1 MITVTASQLDRLTAR
16 ATKAEGELCACWA
29 IATDGSP
36 DDYKNE
42 PGSARA
48 AVDAMQDR
56 LFAAED
62 ERVAAVADAARL
74 AEALREMCAVV
85 VDNDAPDDDCG
96 LTNGQLAQWQ
106 KRAATALAAHDAGEK
121 KEGGG
126 T

>member
-29 IATDGSP
+29 IATEGSP

-62 ERVAAVADAARL
+62 ERVAAVANAARL
-74 AEALREMCAVV
+74 AEALRGFIAGF
-85 VDNDAPDDDCG
+85 DG
-96 LTNGQLAQWQ
+96 LNFLEVEDGTVIDLRPA
-106 KRAATALAAHDAGEK
+106 RAALAAHDAG
-121 KEGGG
+121 G